1 VKQDATDKEGYRQAR
16 SLKMM
21 LRRTKK
27 RNTSAP
33 VILLMDGDRDFLAD
47 CVMPLTEA
55 GYEVLTAVDS
65 QELQYLCEL
74 YPRPIDVFVLDIPLE
89 RDASLEDMLPRQYGN
104 KLVSLIRVTRPT
116 SSILLTSVTP
126 TWKHSR
132 YRLGGLLWQ
141 LPFLQR
147 PCTAQDLVQTI
158 QSLAPTTPDS
168 PLPPPVYMRQCA

>member
-1 VKQDATDKEGYRQAR
+1 
-16 SLKMM
+16 M
-21 LRRTKK
+21 RRPSKN
-27 RNTSAP
+27 RDVHAP
-33 VILLMDGDRDFLAD
+33 VVLVMDGDRDFLAD
-47 CVMPLTEA
+47 CVMPLTQA
-55 GYEVLTAVDS
+55 GHELLTAVDS

-104 KLVSLIRVTRPT
+104 KLVSLIHVTRPA

-147 PCTAQDLVQTI
+147 PCTAQDLIQTI
-158 QSLAPTTPDS
+158 QSLLPTTPDS
-168 PLPPPVYMRQCA
+168 PLPPPLCLRQCA